1 MVYFYCS
8 HRLQVYLRR
17 IKIFKIIMD
26 KVYLDNAATTPL
38 AEEVI
43 DAMVGTMKM
52 NFGNPS
58 STHSFGQEAKILIEN
73 VRRQVAD
80 YLHVTPAEII
90 FTSCGTESNNMII
103 KSSVEHLGVER
114 IISSPLEHK
123 CVSESILDMKSRKGV
138 EVNYIRPNEKG
149 DIDLTKLEELLKAS
163 DKKTLVSLMHANNEI
178 GNIINLKQVAQLCKE
193 YHALFHSDTVQ
204 TMAHMNLDF
213 SDIPVDFASCS
224 AHKFHGPK
232 GAGFAF
238 IRKAT
243 GLKGIIT
250 GGPQERS
257 LRAGTE
263 NVSGIVGLGKALE
276 LSLNHMD
283 EYTNHMQDIKSYTI
297 ERLSAEIEGIKFN
310 GRSAEKENSLY
321 TVLSALLPYKNPLIG
336 LQLDMK
342 GIAISQGSACS
353 SGASKPSMVMMMVL
367 SEDEMD
373 HCTPLRISFSHMTT
387 KADIDRLVNALK
399 EISSDYTIEKTNV
412 EHR

>member
-1 MVYFYCS
+1 MT
-8 HRLQVYLRR
+8 
-17 IKIFKIIMD
+17 KI
-26 KVYLDNAATTPL
+26 YLDNAATTPL
-38 AEEVI
+38 SNEVI
-43 DAMVGTMKM
+43 DAMIETMKI

-80 YLHVTPAEII
+80 YLQVSPAEII

-103 KSSVEHLGVER
+103 KSCVEHLGVER

-138 EVNYIRPNEKG
+138 EVAYIRPNEKG
-149 DIDLTKLEELLKAS
+149 DIDLSKLEDLLKSS

-178 GNIINLKQVAQLCKE
+178 GNLIDLKKVAEICKE
-193 YHALFHSDTVQ
+193 NNALLHSDTVQ
-204 TMAHMNLDF
+204 TMAHMTLDF

-232 GAGFAF
+232 GIGFAF
-238 IRKAT
+238 IRKAS

-263 NVSGIVGLGKALE
+263 NVAGIAGLGKALE
-276 LSLNHMD
+276 LSLKNME
-283 EYTNHMQDIKSYTI
+283 EYSSHMQNIKKYTV
-297 ERLSAEIEGIKFN
+297 ERLSEEIPGVKFN
-310 GRSAEKENSLY
+310 GRSSELNNSLY
-321 TVLSALLPYKNPLIG
+321 TVVSVLLPFKNPLIG

-342 GIAISQGSACS
+342 GIAVSQGSACS
-353 SGASKPSMVMMMVL
+353 SGASRPSMVMMMVL
-367 SEDEMD
+367 SEEEMD
-373 HCTPLRISFSHMTT
+373 HCTPLRVSFSHLTT
-387 KADIDRLVNALK
+387 KNEIDALVDALK
-399 EISSDYTIEKTNV
+399 EISKDFVIENTNV

>member
-1 MVYFYCS
+1 
-8 HRLQVYLRR
+8 
-17 IKIFKIIMD
+17 MD
-26 KVYLDNAATTPL
+26 KIYLDNAATTPL
-38 AEEVI
+38 ADEVI

-149 DIDLTKLEELLKAS
+149 DIDLNKLEELLKAS

-178 GNIINLKQVAQLCKE
+178 GNIIDLKKVAELCKE
-193 YHALFHSDTVQ
+193 HKALFHSDTVQ
-204 TMAHMNLDF
+204 TMAHMNLDL

-232 GAGFAF
+232 GSGFAF

-276 LSLNHMD
+276 ISLNHMD
-283 EYTNHMQDIKSYTI
+283 EYTNHMQDIKNYAI
-297 ERLSAEIEGIKFN
+297 ERLSAEIEGVKFN

-321 TVLSALLPYKNPLIG
+321 TVLSALLPYKNSLIG

-387 KADIDRLVNALK
+387 KADIDALVDALK
-399 EISSDYTIEKTNV
+399 EISKDFTIEKTNV

>member
-1 MVYFYCS
+1 MN
-8 HRLQVYLRR
+8 
-17 IKIFKIIMD
+17 KI
-26 KVYLDNAATTPL
+26 YLDNAATTPL
-38 AEEVI
+38 SEEVI
-43 DAMVGTMKM
+43 DAMVDTMKM

-73 VRRQVAD
+73 VRRQIAD

-103 KSSVEHLGVER
+103 KSSVEHLGIER

-123 CVSESILDMKSRKGV
+123 CVSESILDMKNRKEV
-138 EVNYIRPNEKG
+138 EVNYIRPDEKG
-149 DIDLTKLEELLKAS
+149 DLDLGRLEELLKVS

-178 GNIINLKQVAQLCKE
+178 GNLIDIKRVAELCKQ
-193 YHALFHSDTVQ
+193 YNALFHSDTVQ

-213 SDIPVDFASCS
+213 SEIMVDFASCS

-232 GAGFAF
+232 GIGFAF

-263 NVSGIVGLGKALE
+263 NVAGIVGLGKALE
-276 LSLNHMD
+276 LSLTHMNAYRD
-283 EYTNHMQDIKSYTI
+283 HMQAIKDYAI
-297 ERLSAEIEGIKFN
+297 ERLGTEIPGMKFN
-310 GRSAEKENSLY
+310 GRSAEKDNSLY

-367 SEDEMD
+367 TEDEMD
-373 HCTPLRISFSHMTT
+373 TCTPLRISFSHLTT
-387 KADIDRLVNALK
+387 KADIDALATALK
-399 EISSDYTIEKTNV
+399 EISEDFVIEKTNV

>member
-1 MVYFYCS
+1 
-8 HRLQVYLRR
+8 
-17 IKIFKIIMD
+17 MD

-178 GNIINLKQVAQLCKE
+178 GNIIDLKKVAQLCKE
-193 YHALFHSDTVQ
+193 HNALFHSDTVQ

-263 NVSGIVGLGKALE
+263 NVCGIVGLGKALE

-283 EYTNHMQDIKSYTI
+283 EYTNHMQDIKNYAI
-297 ERLSAEIEGIKFN
+297 ERLSAEVEGIKFN

-373 HCTPLRISFSHMTT
+373 QCTPLRISFSHMTT
-387 KADIDRLVNALK
+387 KAEIDSLVNALK

>member
-1 MVYFYCS
+1 
-8 HRLQVYLRR
+8 
-17 IKIFKIIMD
+17 MD

-149 DIDLTKLEELLKAS
+149 DIDLAKLEELLKAS

-193 YHALFHSDTVQ
+193 YNVLFHSDTVQ

-263 NVSGIVGLGKALE
+263 NVCGIVGLGKALE
-276 LSLNHMD
+276 LSLNHME
-283 EYTNHMQDIKSYTI
+283 EYTHHMQDIKDYAI
-297 ERLSAEIEGIKFN
+297 ERLSTEIEGIKFN

-387 KADIDRLVNALK
+387 KSDIDALVNALK
-399 EISSDYTIEKTNV
+399 EISKDYTIEKTNV

>member
-1 MVYFYCS
+1 
-8 HRLQVYLRR
+8 
-17 IKIFKIIMD
+17 MD
-26 KVYLDNAATTPL
+26 KIYLDNAATTPIS
-38 AEEVI
+38 EEVI
-43 DAMVGTMKM
+43 DAMVATMKI

-80 YLHVTPAEII
+80 YLHVSPAEII

-103 KSSVEHLGVER
+103 KSSVEHLGIER

-149 DIDLTKLEELLKAS
+149 DIDLDTLEKLLKAS

-178 GNIINLKQVAQLCKE
+178 GNITDIKKIAVLCKANN
-193 YHALFHSDTVQ
+193 ALFHSDTVQ

-213 SDIPVDFASCS
+213 SDILVDFASCS
-224 AHKFHGPK
+224 GHKFHGPK
-232 GAGFAF
+232 GVGFAF
-238 IRKAT
+238 IRKSS

-263 NVSGIVGLGKALE
+263 NVAGIVGLGKALE
-276 LSLNHMD
+276 ISLENM
-283 EYTNHMQDIKSYTI
+283 EAYTEHMQTIKEYAI
-297 ERLSAEIEGIKFN
+297 EKLSAAIPGIKFN

-367 SEDEMD
+367 SEDEID
-373 HCTPLRISFSHMTT
+373 ECTPLRISFSHMTT
-387 KADIDRLVNALK
+387 KAEIEAFADALK
-399 EISSDYTIEKTNV
+399 EISNGFTIEKTNV

>member
-1 MVYFYCS
+1 
-8 HRLQVYLRR
+8 
-17 IKIFKIIMD
+17 MD
-26 KVYLDNAATTPL
+26 KIYLDNAATTPL

-123 CVSESILDMKSRKGV
+123 CVSESILDMKARKGV

-149 DIDLTKLEELLKAS
+149 DIDLNKLEELLKSS

-178 GNIINLKQVAQLCKE
+178 GNLIDLKKVAQLCRE
-193 YHALFHSDTVQ
+193 HNALFHSDTVQ
-204 TMAHMNLDF
+204 TMAHMQLDF

-232 GAGFAF
+232 GSGFAF
-238 IRKAT
+238 IRKST

-263 NVSGIVGLGKALE
+263 NVCGIVGLGKALE
-276 LSLNHMD
+276 LALNNIE
-283 EYTNHMQDIKSYTI
+283 EYTDYMQGIKDYAI

-373 HCTPLRISFSHMTT
+373 HCTPLRISFSHLTT
-387 KADIDRLVNALK
+387 KADIDALVNALK
-399 EISSDYTIEKTNV
+399 EISKDYAIEKTNV

>member
-1 MVYFYCS
+1 MN
-8 HRLQVYLRR
+8 
-17 IKIFKIIMD
+17 KI
-26 KVYLDNAATTPL
+26 YLDNAATTPL
-38 AEEVI
+38 SEEVI
-43 DAMVGTMKM
+43 DAMVDTMKM

-73 VRRQVAD
+73 VRRQIAD

-103 KSSVEHLGVER
+103 KSSVEHLGIER

-123 CVSESILDMKSRKGV
+123 CVSESILDMKNRKGV
-138 EVNYIRPNEKG
+138 EVNYIRPDEKG
-149 DIDLTKLEELLKAS
+149 DLDLGRLEELLKVS

-178 GNIINLKQVAQLCKE
+178 GNLIDIKRVAELCKQ
-193 YHALFHSDTVQ
+193 YNALFHSDTVQ

-213 SDIPVDFASCS
+213 SEIMVDFASCS

-232 GAGFAF
+232 GIGFAF

-250 GGPQERS
+250 GGPQERN

-263 NVSGIVGLGKALE
+263 NVAGIVGLGKALE
-276 LSLNHMD
+276 LSLTHMNAYRD
-283 EYTNHMQDIKSYTI
+283 HMQAIKDYAI
-297 ERLSAEIEGIKFN
+297 EKLSAEIPGMKFN
-310 GRSAEKENSLY
+310 GRSAEKDNSLY

-367 SEDEMD
+367 TEDEMD
-373 HCTPLRISFSHMTT
+373 TCTPLRISFSHLTT
-387 KADIDRLVNALK
+387 KADIDALTSALK
-399 EISSDYTIEKTNV
+399 EISEDFVIEKTNV

>member
-1 MVYFYCS
+1 MN
-8 HRLQVYLRR
+8 
-17 IKIFKIIMD
+17 KI
-26 KVYLDNAATTPL
+26 YLDNAATTPL
-38 AEEVI
+38 SEEVI
-43 DAMVGTMKM
+43 DAMVDTMKM

-73 VRRQVAD
+73 VRRQIAD

-103 KSSVEHLGVER
+103 KSSVEHLGIER

-123 CVSESILDMKSRKGV
+123 CVSESILDMKNRKGV
-138 EVNYIRPNEKG
+138 EVNYIRPDEKG
-149 DIDLTKLEELLKAS
+149 DLDLGRLEELLKVS

-178 GNIINLKQVAQLCKE
+178 GNLIDIKRVAELCKQ
-193 YHALFHSDTVQ
+193 YNALFHSDTVQ

-213 SDIPVDFASCS
+213 SEIMVDFASCS

-232 GAGFAF
+232 GIGFAF

-263 NVSGIVGLGKALE
+263 NVAGIVGLGKALE
-276 LSLNHMD
+276 LSLTHMNAYRD
-283 EYTNHMQDIKSYTI
+283 HMQTIKDYAI
-297 ERLSAEIEGIKFN
+297 ERLSTEIPGMKFN
-310 GRSAEKENSLY
+310 GRSAEEDNSLY

-367 SEDEMD
+367 TEDEMD
-373 HCTPLRISFSHMTT
+373 TCTPLRISFSHLTT
-387 KADIDRLVNALK
+387 KADIDALATALK
-399 EISSDYTIEKTNV
+399 EISEDFVIEKTNV

>member
-1 MVYFYCS
+1 
-8 HRLQVYLRR
+8 
-17 IKIFKIIMD
+17 MD

-38 AEEVI
+38 ADEVI

-193 YHALFHSDTVQ
+193 HNALFHSDTVQ

-276 LSLNHMD
+276 LSLNHMV
-283 EYTNHMQDIKSYTI
+283 EYTNHMQDIKNYAI

-387 KADIDRLVNALK
+387 KADIDTLVNALK
-399 EISSDYTIEKTNV
+399 EISNDYTIEKTNV

>member
-1 MVYFYCS
+1 
-8 HRLQVYLRR
+8 
-17 IKIFKIIMD
+17 MD

-103 KSSVEHLGVER
+103 KSAVEHLGVQR

-123 CVSESILDMKSRKGV
+123 CVSESILDMKARKGV

-149 DIDLTKLEELLKAS
+149 DIDLDKLEELLKAS

-178 GNIINLKQVAQLCKE
+178 GNLINLKKVAELCKE
-193 YHALFHSDTVQ
+193 HHALFHSDTVQ

-276 LSLNHMD
+276 LSLTHMD
-283 EYTNHMQDIKSYTI
+283 EYTQHMQSIKEYAI
-297 ERLSAEIEGIKFN
+297 ERLSAEVEGIKFN
-310 GRSAEKENSLY
+310 GRSAEKEGSLY

-387 KADIDRLVNALK
+387 KADIDTLVTALK

>member
-1 MVYFYCS
+1 
-8 HRLQVYLRR
+8 
-17 IKIFKIIMD
+17 MD

-103 KSSVEHLGVER
+103 KSAVEHLGVER

-149 DIDLTKLEELLKAS
+149 DIDLAKLEELLKAS

-178 GNIINLKQVAQLCKE
+178 GNIIDLKKVAQLCKE
-193 YHALFHSDTVQ
+193 HHALFHSDTVQ

-263 NVSGIVGLGKALE
+263 NVCGIVGLGKALE

-283 EYTNHMQDIKSYTI
+283 EYTNHMQDIKTYAI

-387 KADIDRLVNALK
+387 KAEIDTLVSALK

>member
-1 MVYFYCS
+1 MN
-8 HRLQVYLRR
+8 
-17 IKIFKIIMD
+17 

-38 AEEVI
+38 SEEVI
-43 DAMVGTMKM
+43 EAMVETMKM

-73 VRRQVAD
+73 VRRQVAE
-80 YLHVTPAEII
+80 YLQVTPAEII

-103 KSSVEHLGVER
+103 KSAVEHLGVQR

-123 CVSESILDMKSRKGV
+123 CVSESILDMKNRKGV
-138 EVNYIRPNEKG
+138 EVNYIRPNDKG
-149 DIDLTKLEELLKAS
+149 DIDLSRLEELLKAS

-178 GNIINLKQVAQLCKE
+178 GNLTDIKKVAELCKAH
-193 YHALFHSDTVQ
+193 HAIFHSDTVQ
-204 TMAHMNLDF
+204 TMAHMKLDF
-213 SDIPVDFASCS
+213 SEIPVDFASCS

-232 GAGFAF
+232 GIGFAF
-238 IRKAT
+238 IRKSS

-263 NVSGIVGLGKALE
+263 NVAGIVGLGKALE
-276 LSLNHMD
+276 ISLNNLEEFTH
-283 EYTNHMQDIKSYTI
+283 HMQSIKEYAV
-297 ERLSAEIEGIKFN
+297 EELSKAVPGIKFN
-310 GRSAEKENSLY
+310 GRSQEKDGSLY

-367 SEDEMD
+367 SEEEME
-373 HCTPLRISFSHMTT
+373 HCTPLRISFSHLTS
-387 KADIDRLVNALK
+387 KEDIDALAK
-399 EISSDYTIEKTNV
+399 ALEEISTDFVIENTNF

>member
-1 MVYFYCS
+1 
-8 HRLQVYLRR
+8 
-17 IKIFKIIMD
+17 MD
-26 KVYLDNAATTPL
+26 KIYLDNAATTPIS
-38 AEEVI
+38 EEVI
-43 DAMVGTMKM
+43 DAMVATMKM

-80 YLHVTPAEII
+80 YLHVSPAEII

-103 KSSVEHLGVER
+103 KSSVEHLGIER

-149 DIDLTKLEELLKAS
+149 DIDLDTLEKLLKAS

-178 GNIINLKQVAQLCKE
+178 GNITDIKKIAALCKANN
-193 YHALFHSDTVQ
+193 ALFHSDTVQ

-213 SDIPVDFASCS
+213 SDILVDFASCS
-224 AHKFHGPK
+224 GHKFHGPK
-232 GAGFAF
+232 GVGFAF
-238 IRKAT
+238 IRKSS

-263 NVSGIVGLGKALE
+263 NVAGIVGLGKALE
-276 LSLNHMD
+276 ISLENM
-283 EYTNHMQDIKSYTI
+283 EAYTEHMQTIKEYAI
-297 ERLSAEIEGIKFN
+297 EKLSAAIPGIKFN

-367 SEDEMD
+367 SEDEID
-373 HCTPLRISFSHMTT
+373 ECTPLRISFSHMTT
-387 KADIDRLVNALK
+387 KAEIETFANALK
-399 EISSDYTIEKTNV
+399 EISSGFTIEKTNV